1 MQQDSS
7 VPEENTKIDRLLNY
21 LKKCKCKIIQMF
33 TEQKLEGRQ
42 DKKNKLRQYYLLEY
56 SRVEANNSASSQVG
70 PEKFQNVS
78 SRLKTIERWN

>member
-1 MQQDSS
+1 
-7 VPEENTKIDRLLNY
+7 
-21 LKKCKCKIIQMF
+21 MF